1 MTVKVFLDTNII
13 IDFFDP
19 KRLEHQWAV
28 SVISAIENDELESY
42 LTESV
47 LNTAAYILRKQYSAN
62 SLREI
67 LSHLLSF
74 TRIISCTNDF
84 YNRSLSLS
92 GNDIED
98 AVLYQLALEKKIDY
112 FVTSDKKD
120 FNKFFSPLLRVV
132 TAKELMKLIV

>member
-1 MTVKVFLDTNII
+1 MTVKVFLNTNII

-19 KRLEHQWAV
+19 TRLELQKVV

-42 LTESV
+42 LSESV
-47 LNTAAYILRKQYSAN
+47 LNTAAYIFRKQYSVN

-74 TRIISCTNDF
+74 TRIISCTNDL

-98 AVLYQLALEKKIDY
+98 AILYQLALEKK
-112 FVTSDKKD
+112 
-120 FNKFFSPLLRVV
+120 
-132 TAKELMKLIV
+132 

>member
-1 MTVKVFLDTNII
+1 MTVKVFLDINII

-19 KRLEHQWAV
+19 TRLKHQWAV
-28 SVISAIENDELESY
+28 SVISAIENDDLDSY

-74 TRIISCTNDF
+74 TRIISCTNDL

-98 AVLYQLALEKKIDY
+98 AVFYQLALEKK
-112 FVTSDKKD
+112 
-120 FNKFFSPLLRVV
+120 
-132 TAKELMKLIV
+132 